1 MRNHR
6 RAKQL
11 RKRGAALLV
20 CTLLAGL
27 VPAVPGAA
35 VHAAAPGITK
45 FATREELLSSF
56 DLNNSTEGTVQKVYF
71 GKGSDGNAQTWY
83 IAGREQQFE
92 GEDPDTSP
100 DDALVLM
107 CDPERPLIESLP
119 FSRSSSPLNYDP
131 DWGCSYVSG
140 REPMYVPNNH
150 YGGSDL
156 RAALQELEGDIAYF
170 SEQEQDLMMKTK
182 ILTNDVTSSNYI
194 THDTLY
200 AAAMLDGIHPQY
212 IAVGTRSGNY
222 VNAIRIDLEGE
233 SPFASGKDFWL
244 REPGY
249 EYLDKAYYIKHDP
262 SSLTVL
268 KNVTE
273 TGAAVPAFKLDL
285 SSVLFA
291 SAASAAASTGTTV
304 DDAFTL
310 RYESTDLG
318 IAAINPG
325 QTYVAVKGAPSG
337 TYLVVQNDS
346 GAWARAVSGD
356 VTVAAGEIDPGL
368 SSFADCKV
376 WLEITDSDRITKAT
390 LATILAEYQV
400 TITPGGNMTRTA
412 GSGDAVQT
420 ALSGFAIADIVYEAD
435 AGYFFPTDYAVPG
448 VNGISVTRNS
458 DTQVTVSGTPTDA
471 VALTLPAATAKAE
484 EKESIEVTPESLDFG
499 LGRVFAAK
507 TVQVSNTGKGP
518 VTLKQP
524 EAHDFKIGDL
534 SDRKLEPGA
543 IATFTVQPKEGLIQG
558 IHREEILVET
568 TQGTR
573 AIVLADFKQQP
584 KPPAPDISNPRGDE
598 REWVKGSQLTLVFVS
613 DADYREFI
621 RVRID
626 GKVTESGNYTV
637 EPGST
642 IVTLLPEYLETL
654 SVGTHTIGI
663 VSTNGEAEAK
673 FTIVAAHTAK
683 NETNGKASTPRTGD
697 KASTPRTGDNSPLPM
712 WLGLLFLSGGGIAV
726 IGIRKRR
733 RTGRVD

>member
-71 GKGSDGNAQTWY
+71 GKGSNGNAQTWY

-92 GEDPDTSP
+92 GAEPEPSP

-107 CDPERPLIESLP
+107 CDPERPLIESLQ
-119 FSRSSSPLNYDP
+119 FSRSSSYQLDYDP
-131 DWGCSYVSG
+131 SWGCSYESG
-140 REPMYVPNNH
+140 REPTYVSNNH

-156 RAALQELEGDIAYF
+156 RAALRELEGDTAYF
-170 SEQEQDLMMKTK
+170 SEQEQDFMAKTD
-182 ILTNDVTSSNYI
+182 ILTHDVNSTNYI

-200 AAAMLDGIHPQY
+200 AASVLDGSYQY

-222 VNAIRIDLEGE
+222 MNAIRIDLDGE

-244 REPGY
+244 RKPNY
-249 EYLDKAYYIKHDP
+249 PSSDNVHYIKHDP
-262 SSLTVL
+262 SGPLTSKL
-268 KNVTE
+268 VTE
-273 TGAAVPAFKLDL
+273 TGAAVPAFQLDL

-484 EKESIEVTPESLDFG
+484 EKESIEVTPVSLDFG

-524 EAHDFKIGDL
+524 EAHDFKIGYL

-573 AIVLADFKQQP
+573 AIVLAEFKQQP
-584 KPPAPDISNPRGDE
+584 KPPVPDISNPRGDE
-598 REWVKGSQLTLVFVS
+598 WEWVKGSQYTLVFVS
-613 DADYREFI
+613 DAAYKEFI
-621 RVRID
+621 GVRID
-626 GKVTESGNYTV
+626 GKVIESGNYTV

-683 NETNGKASTPRTGD
+683 NETNDKASTPQTGD

-726 IGIRKRR
+726 SGIRKRR